1 MCDGKGRK
9 HSFMEETRLALF
21 LLFHEINIT
30 IDINSIFGRLFK
42 V

>member
-9 HSFMEETRLALF
+9 HSFMEETRLAVF

-30 IDINSIFGRLFK
+30 IDINSIFGTS
-42 V
+42 